1 MATAL
6 DVIKRSMR
14 ALGVYAIGED
24 PSDTEAADALA
35 TLNAL
40 ATSLPPGMVYAQT
53 LDTIAL
59 TANETSVTVGP
70 SGATVTTRPVEVLS
84 SSYILYQGMSYPLS
98 ISTLDDYNAIDVK
111 TNVGIPRTL
120 WPLMGMPN
128 ITLTPWP
135 IPSAAM
141 TLNLWSNK
149 QVVSFAALT
158 DVLSLP
164 PGYERAFIAM
174 LAIDL
179 APEYDR
185 EPPPTVQMIANQARK
200 NIKRTNRKSPMM
212 QMPYGIPTG
221 GSVTGFVR

>member
-40 ATSLPPGMVYAQT
+40 VTSLPPGMVYAQT

-59 TANETSVTVGP
+59 AANQASVTVGP
-70 SGATVTTRPVEVLS
+70 SGATVTTRPIEILN
-84 SSYILYQGMSYPLS
+84 SSYILYQGVSYPLM
-98 ISTLDDYNAIDVK
+98 ISTLDDYNAINVK
-111 TNVGIPRTL
+111 TETGIPETL
-120 WPLMGMPN
+120 WPLMNMPN
-128 ITLTPWP
+128 ITITPWP

-158 DVLSLP
+158 DVL
-164 PGYERAFIAM
+164 
-174 LAIDL
+174 
-179 APEYDR
+179 
-185 EPPPTVQMIANQARK
+185 
-200 NIKRTNRKSPMM
+200 
-212 QMPYGIPTG
+212 
-221 GSVTGFVR
+221 